1 MKNFH
6 EEKEKDEKQ
15 KSKQSSSWIWEKNE
29 MDRQLKVNNEILIF
43 DTDLGE
49 LKLAGVIETGR
60 NV

>member
-29 MDRQLKVNNEILIF
+29 MDRQLKVNNAISIF
-43 DTDLGE
+43 A
-49 LKLAGVIETGR
+49 LKLLKIIA
-60 NV
+60 NWF